1 MYHHTV
7 ICQFKPSLTFLNN
20 NSLNLM
26 SDCWFFFLL
35 LFLLN
40 FALHPLTSV
49 SSLCYELT
57 LHNHV
62 TNKFD
67 CVIHQDILAACVLKI
82 HSNTVHCFDYSF
94 TTCLLKSLKSQE
106 RFHSLVWILN
116 HRFETTQMFLPWI
129 VICTKDAEMDTYI
142 SKIKT
147 GDFLFELGQNHFLFL
162 MHD

>member
-1 MYHHTV
+1 M
-7 ICQFKPSLTFLNN
+7 
-20 NSLNLM
+20 
-26 SDCWFFFLL
+26 
-35 LFLLN
+35 
-40 FALHPLTSV
+40 
-49 SSLCYELT
+49 
-57 LHNHV
+57 

-162 MHD
+162 MHVWCMINVQSGNLEGSVIGMKNVTCRSILSLIKC